1 MIVLDG
7 PWETWDP
14 PGRQTAVTVGVLDG
28 VHLGHRSLLR
38 RLDHDL
44 IPTVLTFDPHPIEV
58 LRPGTPPRLIT
69 TLDERLALLDGAGV
83 AMVGV
88 LDLDRI
94 RGQSPRG
101 FVEDVMVGRLD
112 MGRLV
117 VGEDFRFG
125 KDRSGDV
132 PLLRDLGA
140 ELGFVL
146 DAVRIV
152 ADGDAPVSSSRIREL
167 IGAGD
172 VAAAA
177 RLMGSRFTITNE
189 VVAGDE
195 RGRELGFPTA
205 NLRPPDRKL
214 IPARGVYACFARVDG
229 QAHQAAVNVG
239 IRPMF
244 SGDELLIEAYLLDFG
259 EDLYGK
265 CLTVEF
271 VEYLRP
277 ELSFESVATLVESIA
292 GDVEETRRIL
302 AATPSQM

>member
-1 MIVLDG
+1 VIVLDG
-7 PWETWDP
+7 PWESWEP
-14 PGRQTAVTVGVLDG
+14 PGGETAVTVGVLDG

-38 RLDHDL
+38 RLDHDFT
-44 IPTVLTFDPHPIEV
+44 PTVLTFDPHPIEV

-69 TLDERLALLDGAGV
+69 TLDERLTLLDGAGV

-88 LDLDRI
+88 LDLDLI
-94 RGQSPRG
+94 RDQSPRA

-112 MGRLV
+112 MRRLV

-125 KDRSGDV
+125 KDRTGDV
-132 PLLRDLGA
+132 SLLRELGA
-140 ELGFVL
+140 ELAFDL
-146 DAVRIV
+146 DAVHIV
-152 ADGDAPVSSSRIREL
+152 AEDDAPVSSSRIREL
-167 IGAGD
+167 IGVGD
-172 VAAAA
+172 VATAG

-189 VVAGDE
+189 VVAGDR
-195 RGRELGFPTA
+195 RGREMGFPTA

-229 QAHQAAVNVG
+229 QVLGAAVNVG

-244 SGDELLIEAYLLDFG
+244 EGEELLIEAYLLGFG
-259 EDLYGK
+259 DDVYGK
-265 CLTVEF
+265 DLTVEF

-277 ELSFESVATLVESIA
+277 ELTFETVDDLVERIA
-292 GDVEETRRIL
+292 EDVEETRRIL